1 MAAGDFAAA
10 FRASDAVLA
19 AHDPATRDDPSLP
32 YHRRWVWDG
41 RPPEGRDVLV
51 RCYHG
56 LGDTLQF
63 CRYLPAL
70 RSRARRVTLEAQPE
84 LCGLLQGFPG
94 IDALHGFDPAHPLP
108 PAECDVEIMELAHA
122 LRLPPTPT
130 PYLHSAAPPAGPPAG
145 LLAGHVGFC
154 WQAGLW
160 NAARSVPPA
169 LLVPLLS
176 IPGLVPVCLQRG
188 APAILGTDPLHGSMD
203 IAAMARL
210 LSGLAAIVTV
220 DTMIA
225 HLAGALGRP
234 VFLLLHHEPDW
245 RWTPPNTW
253 YASVRQYAQRQ
264 PGEWSDPL
272 RRLADDLAGTLQR
285 AKGL

>member
-1 MAAGDFAAA
+1 MAAGDFDAA

-19 AHDPATRDDPSLP
+19 AHDPATRDDPGLP

-41 RPPEGRDVLV
+41 RSPAGRHVLV

-84 LCGLLQGFPG
+84 LCGLLRGVPG

-108 PAECDVEIMELAHA
+108 PAECDIEIMELAHA
-122 LRLPPTPT
+122 LRLPPAPT
-130 PYLHSAAPPAGPPAG
+130 PYLHPPGPPVESPAEPSEG
-145 LLAGHVGFC
+145 QVGFC

-160 NAARSVPPA
+160 NPARSVPPA
-169 LLVPLLS
+169 LLAPLLS

-188 APAILGTDPLHGSMD
+188 APPILGPDPLHGSMD

-220 DTMIA
+220 DTMVA

-245 RWTPPNTW
+245 RWTPPGTW
-253 YASVRQYAQRQ
+253 YASVRQYAQRR
-264 PGEWSDPL
+264 PGDWSEPL
-272 RRLADDLAGTLQR
+272 RRLAGDLAGTLQR